1 MELLTNYNEDTLQLI
16 SDDASTYSLPN
27 LDSDINYT
35 FKLSVFSNI
44 NIFLGDFVLEQ
55 NKDFYVK
62 NNQLYLKP
70 NELLDRENFSQ
81 SNYNLQFDFLQRYSQ
96 ENIFTVTEI
105 SPSRR
110 EIRLKDF
117 NSPISDSESQIVD
130 FLNEGTVNYNF
141 NSFLELS
148 QGRLIPINNYVFDF
162 TTVRD
167 DVTLILY
174 VDFGNCLDVSNFVTD
189 NMGRYIA
196 FPSCINLN
204 TQYIGFLIF

>member
-16 SDDASTYSLPN
+16 SDEQSTYSLPN
-27 LDSDINYT
+27 LDGDINYT

-81 SNYNLQFDFLQRYSQ
+81 SNYNLQFDFLQRYSE

-105 SPSRR
+105 SQSRR
-110 EIRLKDF
+110 EIRFGK
-117 NSPISDSESQIVD
+117 SDCR
-130 FLNEGTVNYNF
+130 FLY
-141 NSFLELS
+141 
-148 QGRLIPINNYVFDF
+148 R
-162 TTVRD
+162 
-167 DVTLILY
+167 
-174 VDFGNCLDVSNFVTD
+174 GNW
-189 NMGRYIA
+189 
-196 FPSCINLN
+196 
-204 TQYIGFLIF
+204 

>member
-16 SDDASTYSLPN
+16 SDEQSTYSLPN
-27 LDSDINYT
+27 LDGDINYT

-130 FLNEGTVNYNF
+130 FFTEGTGDYTF
-141 NSFLELS
+141 N
-148 QGRLIPINNYVFDF
+148 
-162 TTVRD
+162 
-167 DVTLILY
+167 
-174 VDFGNCLDVSNFVTD
+174 
-189 NMGRYIA
+189 
-196 FPSCINLN
+196 
-204 TQYIGFLIF
+204 